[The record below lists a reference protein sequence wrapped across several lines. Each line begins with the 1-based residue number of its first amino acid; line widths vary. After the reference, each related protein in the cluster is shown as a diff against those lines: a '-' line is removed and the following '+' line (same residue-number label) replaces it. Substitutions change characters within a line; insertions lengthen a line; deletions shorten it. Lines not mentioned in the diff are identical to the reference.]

1 MSHTNGNGS
10 PSAQITIVGAGL
22 AGLVSAI
29 TCAEEG
35 AKVDLIE
42 AHEQLGGRA
51 RSTDGPYRANLG
63 PHAMYGDGGFWKW
76 TRERDLLP
84 AHCNP
89 RLTGVRLRL
98 GGTIHRTPPL
108 GSLTLVLRLRGRE
121 APVDVDFR
129 TWAASHTDEATVEM
143 LSAACGV
150 YTFHHDPGELS
161 AAFIWERAV
170 RLLLTAPTIVR
181 YPVGGWSTL
190 VAALERRVRA
200 LGVRIETGTR
210 VQTLPD
216 PPVIVAIE
224 LDQAR

>member
-1 MSHTNGNGS
+1 MSHTNGSGS
-10 PSAQITIVGAGL
+10 PSAQITIVGGGL
-22 AGLVSAI
+22 AGLISAI
-29 TCAEEG
+29 ACAEEG

-63 PHAMYGDGGFWKW
+63 PHAIYGDGGFWKW
-76 TRERDLLP
+76 MGERDLLP
-84 AHCNP
+84 AHCGP

-108 GSLTLVLRLRGRE
+108 GSLTSVLRLRGRQ
-121 APVDVDFR
+121 APVDLDFR

-143 LSAACGV
+143 LAAACGV
-150 YTFHHDPGELS
+150 FTFHHDPGELS

-190 VAALERRVRA
+190 VSSLERRVRE
-200 LGVRIETGTR
+200 LGVNVRTGTR
-210 VQTLPD
+210 VDALPGS
-216 PPVIVAIE
+216 P
-224 LDQAR
+224 